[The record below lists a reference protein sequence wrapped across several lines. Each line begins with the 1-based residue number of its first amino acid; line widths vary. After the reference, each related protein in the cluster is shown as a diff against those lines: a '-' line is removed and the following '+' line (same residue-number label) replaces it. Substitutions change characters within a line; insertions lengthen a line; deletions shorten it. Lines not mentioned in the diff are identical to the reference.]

1 MSEHVVESGDEAA
14 EVGAGQAPVACLEL
28 LEQPRDDVHVGQ
40 LRMVPALAPSVL
52 AGAVV
57 RVPLGD
63 GLVGAGDAH
72 PDAEPPEV
80 GQLVC
85 RSRTYEG
92 LTIATVQVCED
103 KAFLRVK

>member
-1 MSEHVVESGDEAA
+1 MALDE
-14 EVGAGQAPVACLEL
+14 
-28 LEQPRDDVHVGQ
+28 
-40 LRMVPALAPSVL
+40 L

-80 GQLVC
+80 GQLVVVHV
-85 RSRTYEG
+85 
-92 LTIATVQVCED
+92 AM
-103 KAFLRVK
+103 KA